1 VIEVVEPGLLTM
13 VQDGGRFGWGHLGV
27 PVAGPAD
34 WLSHTLAN
42 RLVGN
47 SDAAAALEVT
57 LLGPTLRCLSAMTL
71 AVVGAPAWLDGTEV
85 SAGHSFTVESGQTV
99 RIGTTAG
106 VRAYVA
112 VAGGLQIERTLGS
125 GSTDTLAG
133 LGPPRLTAGTGIS
146 TVDCRVTPRILNH
159 AGLPD
164 RGGIVRVVP
173 GPRADWFTD
182 ASVRMFHTKPYT
194 AAPDSDRTGMRLAGP
209 LLVRSRTG
217 ELPTEGMATGAIQV
231 PPAGAPIVL
240 LANHGTTGGYPV
252 IGVVAR
258 ADLPVIGQ
266 LRPGQGVR
274 FVPVDRAAAMA
285 AYAELMRCVDGSIR

>member
-1 VIEVVEPGLLTM
+1 MIEVVEPGPLTTI
-13 VQDGGRFGWGHLGV
+13 QDGGRFGWGHLGV

-57 LLGPTLRCLSAMTL
+57 LRGPTLRFLSAVTL
-71 AVVGAPAWLDGTEV
+71 AVVGAPVWIDHTEV
-85 SAGHSFTVESGQTV
+85 STGRSLIVESGQTV
-99 RIGTTAG
+99 RIGTATG

-112 VAGGLQIERTLGS
+112 VAGGLQIEPTLGS
-125 GSTDTLAG
+125 RATDTLAG
-133 LGPPRLTAGTGIS
+133 LGSGRLRAGTEIS
-146 TVDCRVTPRILNH
+146 TVDCRVEPRILNH
-159 AGLPD
+159 ARLPD

-182 ASVRMFHTKPYT
+182 ASVRMFYAKPYT
-194 AAPDSDRTGMRLAGP
+194 ARPDSDRTGMRLAGP
-209 LLVRSRTG
+209 LLVRSRKE

-266 LRPGQGVR
+266 LRPGQGVH
-274 FVPVDRAAAMA
+274 FVPVDRTAAVT
-285 AYAELMRCVDGSIR
+285 AYAELLRSVAGSIR